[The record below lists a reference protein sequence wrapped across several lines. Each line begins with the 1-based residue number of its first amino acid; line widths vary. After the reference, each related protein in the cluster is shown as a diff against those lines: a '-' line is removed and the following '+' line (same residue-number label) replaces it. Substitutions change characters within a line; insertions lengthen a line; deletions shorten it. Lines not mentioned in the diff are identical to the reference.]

1 MSIHLDS
8 TAPGLQLENVSMV
21 FDLPNGQTVEAL
33 KNISLELQ
41 EGELMSVLGPSGCGK
56 TTLLNIVAGFL
67 APTGGQIVLNGEHVI
82 EPGPERGM
90 VFQQGALFEW
100 MSVRKNVG
108 FGPSMKGMP
117 IKQIN
122 ERVDH
127 LLETVGLHDFG
138 DKAVYELSGGMQQ
151 RVALARCLANDP
163 DVILMDEPLGALDA
177 LTREKMQGLVLEIW
191 KETGKTIVLIT
202 HSVEEALLLGE
213 RLIVMA
219 PRPGRIH
226 KEYRLPFAELSVGAD
241 LREVKQHEDFAVKRE
256 EILSMIWEM
265 EEEIMGRKE

>member
-1 MSIHLDS
+1 MTIHLDS
-8 TAPGLQLENVSMV
+8 QPSNLLVDNISMN
-21 FDLPNGQTVEAL
+21 FDLPDGQTIEAL
-33 KNISLELQ
+33 KNVSIDIK
-41 EGELMSVLGPSGCGK
+41 EGEIMSVLGPSGCGK
-56 TTLLNIVAGFL
+56 TTLLNIIAGFL
-67 APTGGQIVLNGEHVI
+67 APTKGSVVLNGEHVT

-90 VFQQGALFEW
+90 VFQRGALFEW
-100 MSVRKNVG
+100 MSVRKNIG
-108 FGPSMKGMP
+108 FGPAMKGMASN
-117 IKQIN
+117 QIN

-138 DKAVYELSGGMQQ
+138 EKAVYELSGGMQQ

-177 LTREKMQGLVLEIW
+177 LTREKMQGLVLELW
-191 KETGKTIVLIT
+191 KETGKTVILIT

-213 RLIVMA
+213 RLLVLA

-226 KEYRLPFAELSVGAD
+226 KEYELPFADMGVDAD
-241 LREVKQHEDFAVKRE
+241 LRTVKKEPEFCHKRD
-256 EILSMIWEM
+256 EILAMIWEM

>member
-1 MSIHLDS
+1 MTGLSI
-8 TAPGLQLENVSMV
+8 QNISMR
-21 FDLPNGQTVEAL
+21 FDLPNGTSVQAL
-33 KNISLELQ
+33 KNVSLDLK

-56 TTLLNIVAGFL
+56 TTLLNILAGFL
-67 APTGGQIVLNGEHVI
+67 APTEGKIVLNGETVRG
-82 EPGPERGM
+82 PGPDRGM

-100 MSVRKNVG
+100 MSVRHNVE
-108 FGPSMKGMP
+108 FGPKMKGMP
-117 IKQIN
+117 KT
-122 ERVDH
+122 ERDIVTDS
-127 LLETVGLHDFG
+127 LLETVGLGAFK

-177 LTREKMQGLVLEIW
+177 LTREKMQGLVLKLW
-191 KETGKTIVLIT
+191 KETGKTVILIT

-213 RLIVMA
+213 RLVVMA

-226 KEYRLPFAELSVGAD
+226 KEYRLPFAERGVAAD
-241 LREVKQHEDFAVKRE
+241 LRAVKKSEGFSETRD

-265 EEEIMGRKE
+265 EEEIMGRSEAAV